1 MTVIGA
7 TNMDVFGTLSQNR
20 VIPTVSNPGKIEM
33 QLGGMGR
40 NIAANLA
47 ALGIETRLITVVGD
61 DADGELFKRDAVKR
75 GINVESSLQMA
86 GINTSTYLYVDQQ
99 DGRRDSAYGNDH

>member
-1 MTVIGA
+1 MIGA

-61 DADGELFKRDAVKR
+61 DADGELFKR

-86 GINTSTYLYVDQQ
+86 GINTSTYLHVDQQ

>member
-1 MTVIGA
+1 MIGA

-61 DADGELFKRDAVKR
+61 DADGELFKR

-99 DGRRDSAYGNDH
+99 DGWRDSAYGNDH

>member
-1 MTVIGA
+1 MIGA

-47 ALGIETRLITVVGD
+47 VLGIETRLITVVGD
-61 DADGELFKRDAVKR
+61 DADGELFKR